1 MTNLKKKWTG
11 RKIFRITWVACGLIF
26 MGWMFNSYQS
36 KGIDKDIFKSDST
49 VEVVENGDFYSFTP
63 KISYQ
68 KVFIFYPGALV
79 DPKAYAPLCR
89 KLSDNGCKVLLIK
102 MPWRLAKNG
111 YKKPIDLKLLEDT
124 TKQ

>member
-1 MTNLKKKWTG
+1 
-11 RKIFRITWVACGLIF
+11 

-89 KLSDNGCKVLLIK
+89 KL
-102 MPWRLAKNG
+102 
-111 YKKPIDLKLLEDT
+111 
-124 TKQ
+124 